1 MKQLLL
7 AITFIIH
14 LNTLPAQTNYLRN
27 LDKLVTINIK
37 EQPVIEVLDKMS
49 KIGGFYFS
57 FNGAL
62 INQDSIVS
70 LKYVNTPVRDVLDE
84 LFKYKIDYKEKGNYI
99 ILRYAGNQLFIEPE
113 NVAAEKGQ
121 FTISGF
127 VVDKCTGTKI
137 KQASVYEKN
146 LLQSTLSD
154 NNGYFTLKF
163 KGDYHQAILTAS
175 KEYYRDTSTIFLADI
190 NVRPEGY
197 KEPKR
202 EFASNTLGSINDL
215 GIGRF
220 FLSSKQKFQSLNIAS
235 FLANAPFQA
244 SLIPGLSS
252 QGMMSSQIVNKG
264 SLNLLGGYTAGVN
277 GVEVA
282 GLFNVTKGDV
292 LKFQAAGL
300 FNAIGGSL
308 KGMQFSG
315 LLNNVKNDVNG
326 FQAAGL
332 VNNVLGNQIGVQVA
346 GVSNM
351 VLKNF
356 NGGQIAGISNVV
368 KNTLKGVQIAGIANY
383 AKYVRGVQIGLINS
397 SYQNDGYSIGLLNL
411 VRTGY
416 NKIFI
421 SSNETINTNL
431 GVKMGNTKLYNIL
444 FAGYNISQSEK
455 IATLGLGFGHDFMI
469 NQNISM
475 TAEATSQYL
484 YLGNWEYANFLN
496 RVQLNFQYQ
505 IIKGVSAFIGPAYN
519 VYISN
524 TNPSHNVTGYK
535 KNIPPDNRQYFSK
548 NLKGWPGYNLGLII
562 L

>member
-1 MKQLLL
+1 MRQLLI
-7 AITFIIH
+7 AITFIIYFI
-14 LNTLPAQTNYLRN
+14 PSQAQNNYLRN
-27 LDKLVTINIK
+27 LDKLITVNFR
-37 EQPVIEVLDKMS
+37 EQPIIEVLDNMS
-49 KIGGFYFS
+49 KIGDFYFS
-57 FNGAL
+57 FNGSL

-70 LKYVNTPVRDVLDE
+70 LKRANTPVRDVLDE
-84 LFKYKIDYKEKGNYI
+84 LFQYKIDYREKGQYI

-127 VVDKCTGTKI
+127 VVDKRTGTRI

-154 NNGYFTLKF
+154 NNGYFTLRF

-175 KEYYRDTSTIFLADI
+175 KEYYRDSSMIFLADI

-197 KEPKR
+197 REPKK
-202 EFASNTLGSINDL
+202 EFAGNILGSISDL

-220 FLSSKQKFQSLNIAS
+220 FLSSKQKFQSLNIAG

-244 SLIPGLSS
+244 SLLPGISS

-282 GLFNVTKGDV
+282 GLFNVTTGDV

-308 KGMQFSG
+308 KGTQFSG

-332 VNNVLGNQIGVQVA
+332 VNNVIGNQIGMQVA
-346 GVSNM
+346 GVGN
-351 VLKNF
+351 VVFKNVK
-356 NGGQIAGISNVV
+356 GGQIAGISNVV
-368 KNTLKGVQIAGIANY
+368 NGTLQGVQIAGVANY
-383 AKYVRGVQIGLINS
+383 AKHVRGIQIGLINS
-397 SYQNDGYSIGLLNL
+397 SDRNDGYSIGLINL
-411 VRTGY
+411 VKDGY

-421 SSNETINTNL
+421 SGNETINTNL
-431 GVKMGNTKLYNIL
+431 GFKMGNANLYNIL

-455 IATLGLGFGHDFMI
+455 IATMGLGLGHDFLI
-469 NQNISM
+469 NKNISI
-475 TAEATSQYL
+475 TGEITSQYL
-484 YLGNWEYANFLN
+484 YLGNWQNANFLN
-496 RVQLNFQYQ
+496 RIQLNLQYQ
-505 IIKGVSAFIGPAYN
+505 IIEGISAFAGPAYN
-519 VYISN
+519 VYISSG
-524 TNPSHNVTGYK
+524 TSTQSGTGYK
-535 KNIPPDNRQYFSK
+535 KDIPPSNRQYFSE
-548 NLKGWPGYNLGLII
+548 NLKGWPGYNIGLIF